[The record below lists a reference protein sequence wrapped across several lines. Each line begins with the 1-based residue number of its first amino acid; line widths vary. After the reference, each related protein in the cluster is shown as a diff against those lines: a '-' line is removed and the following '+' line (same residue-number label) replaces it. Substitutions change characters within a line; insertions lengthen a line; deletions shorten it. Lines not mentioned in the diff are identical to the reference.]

1 MEFRHPLMDVRLL
14 RYALT
19 LPPLPW
25 CVDKIMLREL
35 AKGRLPDLIRR
46 RPKTPLADYP
56 ELAMVRRSGSRWLDA
71 FEPCDQLAS
80 YVRRGAV
87 PPVSTETDPERLWMN
102 LRPISL
108 NYWLHN
114 LKCRFS

>member
-1 MEFRHPLMDVRLL
+1 MDVRLL
-14 RYALT
+14 SYALT

-46 RPKTPLADYP
+46 RGKAPVADLP

-71 FEPCDQLAS
+71 FEPCEQLAS
-80 YVRRGAV
+80 YVRRAAV
-87 PPVSTETDPERLWMN
+87 PPVSAETDRERLWMN

-108 NYWLHN
+108 NYWLDNLNVDFHN
-114 LKCRFS
+114 TL

>member
-1 MEFRHPLMDVRLL
+1 MDVRLL

-35 AKGRLPDLIRR
+35 AKGRLPEKIRR
-46 RPKTPLADYP
+46 RPKAPLADYP
-56 ELAMVRRSGSRWLDA
+56 ELAMVRRPGSRWLDA
-71 FEPCDQLAS
+71 FKPCDQLAF
-80 YVRRGAV
+80 YVRRAAV
-87 PPVSTETDPERLWMN
+87 PPVTTETAPERLWIN
-102 LRPISL
+102 LRPLSL

-114 LKCRFS
+114 VNADFPDIL